1 MTTVLSHENT
11 EDKDEA
17 ILGLF
22 SMLVASFICL
32 SRVISE
38 KMLNWIFHSFVPNP
52 KFQHWS
58 EVVTK
63 NLSSIWDLPVLLC
76 FLSDVRTFF
85 ITQDIIGWFSWL
97 IQQYFSGYMP
107 EFPDKLIFPLL
118 LTQIFSNKACW
129 LLFSRDDQVS

>member
-22 SMLVASFICL
+22 SMLVAYFICL

-38 KMLNWIFHSFVPNP
+38 KMLNWIFHSFVPNS

-58 EVVTK
+58 EVVK
-63 NLSSIWDLPVLLC
+63 KHLCSIWDLPVLLC
-76 FLSDVRTFF
+76 FLSNVRIFF
-85 ITQDIIGWFSWL
+85 ITHDIIGWFSWL

-107 EFPDKLIFPLL
+107 EFPDKVIIPLL
-118 LTQIFSNKACW
+118 LTQLFSNKACW